1 MYTKLQNAAAN
12 SFTFQVWLKERLPVQ
27 FHYVHADRVGP
38 IVLQAEIGYTFTT
51 RIDYDG
57 SGLPPWPKGMHGYPS
72 DEEDMDA
79 IFIGHGSA
87 FTSPKSRQKT
97 LFPAFEN
104 VELYQL
110 MASILGL
117 KVDQKDGSPAWF
129 RSLRESQAL
138 ADWVS

>member
-1 MYTKLQNAAAN
+1 MYTSLQKGAAT
-12 SFTFQVWLKERLPVQ
+12 SFTFQSWLKESLPVE

-51 RIDYDG
+51 RLDYDG

-87 FTSPKSRQKT
+87 FTASKKT
-97 LFPAFEN
+97 LVPAFEN

-110 MASILGL
+110 MVSILGL
-117 KVDQKDGSPAWF
+117 KAEHKDGSPLWF
-129 RSLRESQAL
+129 QSLKESKAL